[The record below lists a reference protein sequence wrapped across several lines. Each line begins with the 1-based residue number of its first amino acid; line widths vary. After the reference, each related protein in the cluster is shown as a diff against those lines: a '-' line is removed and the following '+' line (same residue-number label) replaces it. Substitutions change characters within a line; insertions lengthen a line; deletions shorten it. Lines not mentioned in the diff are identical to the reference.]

1 MSAGRGMGLGLDPDN
16 FRLLVRRDRRAREL
30 WPLNM
35 STFPNV
41 SLTAALLLTGCTAA
55 PASPPEVYAGGFVI
69 TSNPAAAWV
78 LVRNC
83 PKCEDRA
90 IAKTPYLS
98 PDPATELKGK
108 YFHVERDG
116 YAPSQIRQL
125 RDTSGL
131 PTERIHEDLVARPGY
146 RSSVSAELAGSAAQT
161 APAADLRNG
170 FKILSAELRSSY
182 RSADSSEHADY
193 EPLSPSTLFLVVSSR
208 QESASQGVSENASEL
223 DQTSGGDIRLLGPRE
238 GQQSEPIFSQGRAVG
253 GGLAFEHVFAVP
265 RDRRGP
271 YRLSVDGQSY
281 QLPVTVADTEE
292 SASQL
297 VSERGL
303 APAEE
308 SRSSQ

>member
-1 MSAGRGMGLGLDPDN
+1 MSAGRGMGLGLDLDN
-16 FRLLVRRDRRAREL
+16 FRLLVRRDRRAREF

-41 SLTAALLLTGCTAA
+41 SLTAALLLTGCTSA

-146 RSSVSAELAGSAAQT
+146 LSSVSAEPAGSAAPDAPT
-161 APAADLRNG
+161 ADSRDR
-170 FKILSAELRSSY
+170 FKVVSAELRSSY
-182 RSADSSEHADY
+182 RSAISGEHADY

-208 QESASQGVSENASEL
+208 RESAPEDPEGASGL
-223 DQTSGGDIRLLGPRE
+223 DATSGVDVRLLGPGE
-238 GQQSEPIFSQGRAVG
+238 GQQSAPILSNSRPVD
-253 GGLAFEHVFAVP
+253 GGLACEHVFAVP